1 MEHPESKTIPENK
14 SSTKDPAKASNP
26 LRIIIA
32 GVFIAVALIW
42 GGTSIYHSFQYEDTD
57 NAQIEGDVYPVISRI
72 PGKVQEV
79 LARDNQQVHT
89 GDTLIRLEAADYEV
103 RRDIA
108 AAALESAKAA
118 VKATAD
124 QANASSASASA
135 AAATSRKQQADLRR
149 GENLRHQ
156 DVISQAEFDGVQ
168 AGAQAASA
176 QYSAAG
182 NQYQAALANIPLQK
196 AEVKKREA
204 ELRQAELQLSYT
216 TITAPANG
224 QVSKK
229 NVQPGQYVAPGQQ
242 LIGIVGSREL
252 WVVANFKET
261 QLEKIHPGLPV
272 TIKVDA
278 FPDKEFKGKVESLS
292 SGTGAK
298 FTLLPPDNASGNFI
312 KVTQRVPVKI
322 VFTEKPDKDHQ
333 LAAGMNV
340 VVDIKVK

>member
-1 MEHPESKTIPENK
+1 MEHPESQTVQGTPT
-14 SSTKDPAKASNP
+14 SGKDPAKASNP

-32 GVFIAVALIW
+32 GVIIAAGLIW
-42 GGTSIYHSFQYEDTD
+42 VGMSLYHSFLYVETD

-79 LARDNQQVHT
+79 LAKDNQQVHT

-108 AAALESAKAA
+108 VAAVESARAAL
-118 VKATAD
+118 KATSD
-124 QANASSASASA
+124 QANASSASANA
-135 AAATSRKQQADLRR
+135 AEATSRKQQADLRR

-156 DVISQAEFDGVQ
+156 DVISQAEFDGVK

-182 NQYQAALANIPLQK
+182 NHYKAALAQIPLQK
-196 AEVKKREA
+196 AEVKRREA
-204 ELRQAELQLSYT
+204 ELHQAELQLSYT

-252 WVVANFKET
+252 WIVANFKET
-261 QLEKIHPGLPV
+261 QLENIHPGLPV

>member
-1 MEHPESKTIPENK
+1 MEQPESKTIPENK
-14 SSTKDPAKASNP
+14 TSGKDPVKASNP

-32 GVFIAVALIW
+32 GVLITVALIW
-42 GGTSIYHSFQYEDTD
+42 GGKAIYHSLQYVETD

-79 LARDNQQVHT
+79 LATDNQQVHQ

-108 AAALESAKAA
+108 AATVESARAS

-124 QANASSASASA
+124 QANASSASAGA

-149 GENLRHQ
+149 SENLRHQ
-156 DVISQAEFDGVQ
+156 DVISQAEYDGVK

-182 NQYQAALANIPLQK
+182 SQSQASLAQVPLQK
-196 AEVKKREA
+196 AELKKREA
-204 ELRQAELQLSYT
+204 ELHQAELQLSYT

-224 QVSKK
+224 QISKK

-242 LIGIVGSREL
+242 LIGIVGSKEL

-261 QLEKIHPGLPV
+261 QLEKIEPGMPV
-272 TIKVDA
+272 TIKFDA
-278 FPDKEFKGKVESLS
+278 YPDKEFKGKVESLS

-298 FTLLPPDNASGNFI
+298 FALLPPDNASGNFI

-322 VFTEKPDKDHQ
+322 DYTEKLEKKNQ

-340 VVDIKVK
+340 VVDIKIK

>member
-1 MEHPESKTIPENK
+1 MEHPESKTMPENK
-14 SSTKDPAKASNP
+14 NSEKDPLKASNP

-32 GVFIAVALIW
+32 GILITGALIW
-42 GGTSIYHSFQYEDTD
+42 GGKTLYHSFLYVETD

-79 LARDNQQVHT
+79 LATDNQLVHQ

-108 AAALESAKAA
+108 AAALESAQAA
-118 VKATAD
+118 VKATTN

-135 AAATSRKQQADLRR
+135 AAATSRKQQADLHR

-156 DVISQAEFDGVQ
+156 DVISQAEFDAVK

-176 QYSAAG
+176 QYAAAG
-182 NQYQAALANIPLQK
+182 NQSQAALAQIPLQK

-216 TITAPANG
+216 SITTPANG
-224 QVSKK
+224 QVAKK

-242 LIGIVGSREL
+242 LIGIVGSKEL

-261 QLEKIHPGLPV
+261 QLENIRPGQPV

-278 FPDKEFKGKVESLS
+278 YPDKEFKGKVESLS

-322 VFTEKPDKDHQ
+322 IFTEKPDKDHQ

-340 VVDIKVK
+340 VVDIKIQ

>member
-1 MEHPESKTIPENK
+1 MEHPESQTVPGNQ
-14 SSTKDPAKASNP
+14 TTGKDPVKASNP

-32 GVFIAVALIW
+32 GVVIAATLIW
-42 GGTSIYHSFQYEDTD
+42 GGMSLYHSFQYVETD

-79 LARDNQQVHT
+79 LATDNQQVHA
-89 GDTLIRLEAADYEV
+89 GDPLIRLEAADYEV

-108 AAALESAKAA
+108 SAAVESAKAG

-124 QANASSASASA
+124 QANASSASANA
-135 AAATSRKQQADLRR
+135 ASATSRKQQADLRR
-149 GENLRHQ
+149 SENLRHQ
-156 DVISQAEFDGVQ
+156 DVISQAEFDGVK
-168 AGAQAASA
+168 AGAQATSA
-176 QYSAAG
+176 QSAAAG
-182 NQYQAALANIPLQK
+182 SQYQAALAQIPLQK

-261 QLEKIHPGLPV
+261 QLEKIQPGLPV
-272 TIKVDA
+272 SIKVDA
-278 FPDKEFKGKVESLS
+278 FPDKEFKGKVESIS

>member
-1 MEHPESKTIPENK
+1 MEHPESQTVPGNQT
-14 SSTKDPAKASNP
+14 SGKDPVKATNP

-32 GVFIAVALIW
+32 GVVVAAALIW
-42 GGTSIYHSFQYEDTD
+42 GGMSLYHSFQYVETD

-72 PGKVQEV
+72 PGKVLEV
-79 LARDNQQVHT
+79 LATDNQQVNA
-89 GDTLIRLEAADYEV
+89 GDPLIRLEAADYEV

-108 AAALESAKAA
+108 AAAVESAKAG

-124 QANASSASASA
+124 QANASSASANA
-135 AAATSRKQQADLRR
+135 ASATSRKQQADLRR
-149 GENLRHQ
+149 SENLRHQ
-156 DVISQAEFDGVQ
+156 DVISQAEFDGVK
-168 AGAQAASA
+168 AGAQATSA
-176 QYSAAG
+176 QSTAAG
-182 NQYQAALANIPLQK
+182 SQYQAALAQIPLQK

-261 QLEKIHPGLPV
+261 QLEKIQPGLPV

-278 FPDKEFKGKVESLS
+278 FPDKEFKGKVESIS